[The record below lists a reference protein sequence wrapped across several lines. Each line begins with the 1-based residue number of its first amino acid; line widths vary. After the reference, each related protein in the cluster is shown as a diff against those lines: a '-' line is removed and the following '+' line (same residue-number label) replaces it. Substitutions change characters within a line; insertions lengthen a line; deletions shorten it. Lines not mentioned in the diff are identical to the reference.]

1 MEAYISVQKNLFD
14 FTSSLEYTLS
24 MRKLIAILCV
34 QCLCLTLSATDIT
47 KTFTILPWIGE
58 PPIVDEFGQTALP
71 ENHLVVSH
79 VYTILNKPFGIDWLQ
94 SYVSPKT
101 RRQFTLAYGRFLE
114 NILPCREILTSIKTP
129 MVFPGTVKVKT
140 IGTDGLSYT
149 FEIIF
154 SLNAEGGFEI
164 LALGNVP
171 IEGSEISN
179 GESP

>member
-1 MEAYISVQKNLFD
+1 
-14 FTSSLEYTLS
+14 
-24 MRKLIAILCV
+24 
-34 QCLCLTLSATDIT
+34 
-47 KTFTILPWIGE
+47 
-58 PPIVDEFGQTALP
+58 
-71 ENHLVVSH
+71 
-79 VYTILNKPFGIDWLQ
+79 
-94 SYVSPKT
+94 
-101 RRQFTLAYGRFLE
+101 
-114 NILPCREILTSIKTP
+114 